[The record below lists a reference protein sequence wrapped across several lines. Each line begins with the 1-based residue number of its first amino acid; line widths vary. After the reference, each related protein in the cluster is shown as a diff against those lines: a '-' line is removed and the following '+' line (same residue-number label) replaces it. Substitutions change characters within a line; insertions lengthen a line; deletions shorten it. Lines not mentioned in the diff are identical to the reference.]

1 MSVELDPNDNKG
13 LFPMTPELEVL
24 SLPDEFH
31 LCIVLLPTIL

>member
-13 LFPMTPELEVL
+13 LFSIISELEVL